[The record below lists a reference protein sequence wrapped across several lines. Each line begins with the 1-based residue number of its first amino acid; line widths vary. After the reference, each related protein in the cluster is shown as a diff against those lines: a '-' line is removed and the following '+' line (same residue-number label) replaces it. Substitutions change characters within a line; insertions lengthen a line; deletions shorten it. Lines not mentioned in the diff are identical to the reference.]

1 MIVAPE
7 GWDGDGSRGGC
18 GGAGAVELAED
29 VEGGDESDEA
39 QRHDEHH
46 GWREA
51 QARGLVGVEPKHV
64 APAAAGEAPSPGA
77 SGGAAAAHAGGSY
90 FWLMICSLGC
100 SRQSSQ
106 SGNQIPFI
114 NSANPVM
121 SLVSHYTL
129 FV

>member
-51 QARGLVGVEPKHV
+51 QTRGLVGVESKHV
-64 APAAAGEAPSPGA
+64 APSAAGEAPSGG
-77 SGGAAAAHAGGSY
+77 SGGGALAAHAGGS
-90 FWLMICSLGC
+90 CGRAARGLGL
-100 SRQSSQ
+100 RR
-106 SGNQIPFI
+106 GAGHGGDLGRERPREKTL
-114 NSANPVM
+114 SAAD
-121 SLVSHYTL
+121 
-129 FV
+129 